1 MQLEQQETFEIT
13 GPQLEVLGRA
23 ESKLPAP
30 ARKKP
35 AAALALAALALVSV
49 LGIGGVKLRM
59 RYDRTLAL
67 YTRTD
72 EYGNGILQ
80 DQDAQADAAASL
92 IRLGERIL
100 GEQDETVARA
110 RNALDGW
117 NASDK
122 QDPAEQYD
130 CNAELYSAVGDLYLA
145 ADQAAG
151 EGETAQLEALY
162 AEFTSRQALIER
174 AAANTYNPAA
184 ESYNSAADWFPANLI
199 GALWGVEEAPL
210 FAPGAD

>member
-35 AAALALAALALVSV
+35 VAALALAALALVSV

-122 QDPAEQYD
+122 QAPRSSTTATPNCTAPWGTCTWPPTRRRGRGRRPSWKRCTPNSPPA
-130 CNAELYSAVGDLYLA
+130 
-145 ADQAAG
+145 
-151 EGETAQLEALY
+151 
-162 AEFTSRQALIER
+162 RR
-174 AAANTYNPAA
+174 
-184 ESYNSAADWFPANLI
+184 
-199 GALWGVEEAPL
+199 
-210 FAPGAD
+210 